1 MVSKQWQLSRRAA
14 LGGAVAIAVLP
25 TLACS
30 KEPSASSGQNSG
42 GPAQPNRLPM
52 TVHKDPGCPC
62 CDAWANLAKQ
72 AGFSVRI
79 VEQADMPGIKRRLG
93 VPQTAW
99 SCHTTEV
106 AGLVIEG
113 HVPLSHVEVALAS
126 RTPTL
131 AGLAVRGMPRG
142 SPGMEMPDGSK
153 DAFDVLAFDKQGN
166 TRVFAKG

>member
-1 MVSKQWQLSRRAA
+1 MAVLIGSGVWRMMVSEQWQLSRRAA
-14 LGGAVAIAVLP
+14 LGGAVAMAVLP

-30 KEPSASSGQNSG
+30 KEPSTSSNQESGRPSMASR
-42 GPAQPNRLPM
+42 PPM

-62 CDAWANLAKQ
+62 CDQ
-72 AGFSVRI
+72 I
-79 VEQADMPGIKRRLG
+79 VEQDDMPGIKRRLG
-93 VPQTAW
+93 VPHTAW

-106 AGLVIEG
+106 AGLAIEG
-113 HVPLSHVEVALAS
+113 HVPLLHVQEALAS
-126 RTPTL
+126 RTPTI

-153 DAFDVLAFDKQGN
+153 DAFDVLAFDKHGN

>member
-1 MVSKQWQLSRRAA
+1 M
-14 LGGAVAIAVLP
+14 AVLP

-30 KEPSASSGQNSG
+30 KEPSTSSGRNSG
-42 GPAQPNRLPM
+42 GPAKANRLPM
-52 TVHKDPGCPC
+52 TVHKDPACPC

-79 VEQADMPGIKRRLG
+79 VEQDDMTGIKRRLG

-106 AGLVIEG
+106 AGLVVEG
-113 HVPLSHVEVALAS
+113 HVPLLHVQAALAS

-131 AGLAVRGMPRG
+131 AGLAVGGMPRG